1 MRMRISQAAAV
12 DLEGIWS
19 YTVEHWSVEQA
30 DTYLNGIL
38 DAFDA
43 IVRDPEIGKDFGH
56 VREGYLGLKVTSHIV
71 FYRLDRGAHA
81 VEIIR
86 VLHGRMDLENRLTP

>member
-1 MRMRISQAAAV
+1 MKLKVRQAAAV

-30 DTYLNGIL
+30 DTYLNVIL

-43 IVRDPEIGKDFGH
+43 IVRDPAIGKEFGH
-56 VREGYLGLKVTSHIV
+56 VREGYLGLKVASHVV
-71 FYRLDRGAHA
+71 FYRLDRTANA
-81 VEIIR
+81 IEIIR
-86 VLHGRMDLENRLTP
+86 VLHGRMDLENRLDP

>member
-1 MRMRISQAAAV
+1 MRLRVSQAAAV

-38 DAFDA
+38 DAFDT
-43 IVRDPEIGKDFGH
+43 IVRDPAIGMDFGH
-56 VREGYLGLKVTSHIV
+56 VREGYLGLKVGSHVV
-71 FYRLDRGAHA
+71 FYRLDLTANA
-81 VEIIR
+81 IEIIR
-86 VLHGRMDLENRLTP
+86 VLLGRMDLENRLTP

>member
-1 MRMRISQAAAV
+1 MKLKVSQAATV

-30 DTYLNGIL
+30 DTYLNAIL
-38 DAFDA
+38 DAFED
-43 IVRDPEIGKDFGH
+43 IVHSPAIGKDFGH
-56 VREGYLGLKVTSHIV
+56 VREGYLGLKVASHIV
-71 FYRLDRGAHA
+71 FYRFDRDAQ
-81 VEIIR
+81 VIEIIR

>member
-1 MRMRISQAAAV
+1 MRLRVSQAAAV

-30 DTYLNGIL
+30 DAYLNGIL
-38 DAFDA
+38 DAFDD
-43 IVRDPEIGKDFGH
+43 IVRDPAIGKDFGH
-56 VREGYLGLKVTSHIV
+56 VREGYLGLKVAAHIV
-71 FYRLDRGAHA
+71 FYRLESNAKA
-81 VEIIR
+81 VEIMR